1 MNSNS
6 DGKYESGSGVSVVV
20 MVDALKLD
28 AGDLRVD
35 GEGEVRTHKPF
46 MENGTAIHVDTSTNT
61 AANDGSA
68 ISLVCVSSPKE
79 QGVQKRESRL
89 AYRLQEQDPRPPHS
103 SPHPL

>member
-35 GEGEVRTHKPF
+35 GEGEVRPHKPF

-79 QGVQKRESRL
+79 QGVQKRDPSRNL
-89 AYRLQEQDPRPPHS
+89 GGRNSYYY
-103 SPHPL
+103 